1 MVCLGNYYP
10 QDLTLMTMMMMMMIL
25 TLIRDDDDD
34 LMMMMREGK
43 RVEDSPR
50 DERAIKSPS
59 QPKPALYI
67 MTRIAMMVMMRGLE

>member
-1 MVCLGNYYP
+1 
-10 QDLTLMTMMMMMMIL
+10 MTMMMMMIL
-25 TLIRDDDDD
+25 TLIRDD